1 MAPTQRFRAK
11 LLAIDDDPEFL
22 AFLLAALER
31 DELEIF
37 TTTDPENAVELFRK
51 IRPQVVL
58 SDMVMPRRTGMEVLE
73 DLTALDPTV
82 DVILLTGQYTP
93 EAAVEAIEKGASD
106 FIAKPVPIQTL
117 RDRVYKLIE
126 EAQQRSHASDLESQL
141 LESHTFHGII
151 GRSQAIQ
158 DVFRR
163 ISRVAPH
170 YQTVLI
176 TGPSGSGKE
185 LVARALRE
193 LSPVTSGP
201 FVIVNCAAI
210 VETLFESEL
219 FGHVKGSFTGAA
231 GDKVGMFEAANEGT
245 LFLDEVE
252 ELSLSGQAKLLR
264 VLQERQVQRV
274 GATAAKKVNVRV
286 IAATNRDL
294 RKMVEEKKF
303 REDLFYRLAMVEVRV
318 PSLADRPEDIELL
331 VQHFIHLYADR
342 FGKNVTGVSRAA
354 QATLFRY
361 GWPGNIRELENAVGN
376 AVMMAD
382 REVIDIIHLP
392 DEVRTV
398 SSASRMLVGEEVN
411 QFVTDASWTL
421 EELERRYIE
430 FILQSESGN
439 VPKAAARLGVPRS
452 TLYSRLKSIKRSD

>member
-1 MAPTQRFRAK
+1 MAPTQPFRAR

-22 AFLLAALER
+22 GFLLAALER
-31 DELEIF
+31 EDLEII
-37 TTTDPENAVELFRK
+37 TSTDPTSAVESFK
-51 IRPQVVL
+51 KYRPQVVL
-58 SDMVMPRRTGMEVLE
+58 SDMVMPKRSGMEVLE
-73 DLTALDPTV
+73 DLAAFDPTV

-106 FIAKPVPIQTL
+106 FIAKPVPIQLL

-126 EAQQRSHASDLESQL
+126 EARQRSHASELEDQL

-151 GRSQAIQ
+151 GRSHAIQ
-158 DVFRR
+158 EVFRR

-193 LSPVTSGP
+193 LSPVASGP

-264 VLQERQVQRV
+264 VLQERHVQRV
-274 GATAAKKVNVRV
+274 GATGSKPVNVRV

-294 RKMVEEKKF
+294 RKMVDERKF

-318 PSLADRPEDIELL
+318 PSLVDRPEDVELL
-331 VQHFIHLYADR
+331 VHHFIRLYAER
-342 FGKNVTGVSRAA
+342 FKKDVTGVSRTAL
-354 QATLFRY
+354 ATLFRY
-361 GWPGNIRELENAVGN
+361 SWPGNIRELENAVGN

-382 REVIDIIHLP
+382 KETIDLIHLP
-392 DEVRTV
+392 DEVRNT
-398 SSASRMLVGEEVN
+398 SSLTPPPSTEAGRFSPDPN
-411 QFVTDASWTL
+411 WTL
-421 EELERRYIE
+421 EELEKHYIE
-430 FILQSESGN
+430 YILNLESGN

-452 TLYSRLKSIKRSD
+452 TLYSRLKIIKQSG

>member
-1 MAPTQRFRAK
+1 MRQFRAR
-11 LLAIDDDPEFL
+11 LLAVDDDPEFL
-22 AFLLAALER
+22 AFLLTALER
-31 DELEIF
+31 DGLEIV
-37 TTTDPENAVELFRK
+37 TTTEPEKAAELFKK

-58 SDMVMPRRTGMEVLE
+58 SDMVMPKRTGMEVLE
-73 DLTALDPTV
+73 DITNLDPSA

-106 FIAKPVPIQTL
+106 FIAKPVPIQVL

-126 EAQQRSHASDLESQL
+126 ESQQRFHASNLESQL

-151 GRSQAIQ
+151 GRSHAIQ

-163 ISRVAPH
+163 ISRIAPH

-193 LSPVTSGP
+193 LSPVASGP

-252 ELSLSGQAKLLR
+252 ELSLPGQAKLLR
-264 VLQERQVQRV
+264 VLQERHVQRV
-274 GATAAKKVNVRV
+274 GATTAKPVNVRV

-294 RKMVEEKKF
+294 RKMVEERKF
-303 REDLFYRLAMVEVRV
+303 REDLFYRIAMVEVRV
-318 PSLADRPEDIELL
+318 PTLVDRPEDIELL

-342 FGKNVTGVSRAA
+342 FKKDVTGVTRAA

-361 GWPGNIRELENAVGN
+361 GWPGNIRELENAIGN

-382 REVIDIIHLP
+382 KETIDIVHLP
-392 DEVRTV
+392 DEIRGATSVERRTV
-398 SSASRMLVGEEVN
+398 SSGPG
-411 QFVTDASWTL
+411 QFLPDPNWTL
-421 EELERRYIE
+421 EELEKHYIE
-430 FILQSESGN
+430 YVLDLENGN

-452 TLYSRLKSIKRSD
+452 TLYSRLKLIKQGS